1 MFGINSSAKDK
12 NQKPADE
19 VVHDIGVIPDIFYGG
34 NDPDIYAEKEVKK
47 ETTAVVKPAEI
58 TPPPVEKRE
67 PVAPRIAP
75 PRRMPPPPLPEA
87 PTAAA
92 PVAAPS
98 VQMQKPVQV
107 QSSHTGLI
115 VVIIFLLLVGGAGA
129 AWYFFFREKPL
140 PPPPVVTQ
148 DPPPAPVTIPAA
160 PIQPPVATSTL
171 PGIPEVPPTPTSS
184 LVRER
189 SLPLLSLTVA
199 SDSDSDKLSSD
210 EEELFQVDP
219 EVWDTDKDG
228 YYDGQEVYNLYN
240 PKGLAPMRIIDSGL
254 VREYVNPQWQYRVY
268 YPVVWEATPLDQR
281 NGNEVLF
288 NASQG
293 DYVQIKAYT
302 KLPGESFPGWFGRVV
317 NDQIYT
323 DLTQQTN
330 RFQIPYY
337 RRKDGLVNYIDTP
350 TSVYILILY
359 SRTDGSNDFV
369 HVNDMMVQS
378 FRPGKVTIDLPLQP
392 ILPVPGSVQT
402 STSIASSTAFL
413 LNTSPTTTT
422 STVSSSTIR

>member
-47 ETTAVVKPAEI
+47 ETAAVVKPAEMAAH
-58 TPPPVEKRE
+58 PVEKRE
-67 PVAPRIAP
+67 PFVPRTAP
-75 PRRMPPPPLPEA
+75 PRRMPPPPLPAA
-87 PTAAA
+87 PAVAA
-92 PVAAPS
+92 PVPDTS

-107 QSSHTGLI
+107 QSSHSGLI
-115 VVIIFLLLVGGAGA
+115 FGLIFFLLVAGAGA

-140 PPPPVVTQ
+140 PPTSVVKQET
-148 DPPPAPVTIPAA
+148 PPAPVTIPAA
-160 PIQPPVATSTL
+160 PIQPPVVTTTL
-171 PGIPEVPPTPTSS
+171 PGVPEIPPTPTSS

-189 SLPLLSLTVA
+189 SLPFLSLSVA
-199 SDSDSDKLSSD
+199 VDPDSDKLSSD

-268 YPVVWEATPLDQR
+268 YPVVWEATPLDLR

-288 NASQG
+288 NAAQG
-293 DYVQIKAYT
+293 DYIQIKAYT
-302 KLPGESFPGWFGRVV
+302 KLTGESFPGWFGRVV

-323 DLTQQTN
+323 DLTEQSN

-350 TSVYILILY
+350 NSVYILILY

-378 FRPGKVTIDLPLQP
+378 FRPGKVTAELPLQP

-402 STSIASSTAFL
+402 STSISSSTTFLLNVLSTTTTNIVASST
-413 LNTSPTTTT
+413 
-422 STVSSSTIR
+422 VR